1 MEREFIYMENVE
13 QKTAAITEK
22 VEQVYKKLAQNEQVK
37 KALAFLKED
46 NEATTEEQ
54 IELTEIEAPTF
65 EEDEKGKWYKKR
77 LVELGVQ
84 GVSTDEVGNVFG
96 VLPGSGNGPSLVVCA
111 HLDTVFPKGTN
122 VKAIRKNGLIYA
134 PGICDDG
141 RGLAVVLT
149 IIRALTAAGIKTEGD
164 LIIGATVG
172 EEGLGDLRGVKALF
186 DNRQDIDG
194 FISIEP
200 GDPSRITYLG
210 TGSKRFNVLFTG
222 PGGHSFGNFGIPSP
236 IHALGRAIAK
246 ISDLQPPAEPKT
258 TFNVGM
264 IKGGTSVN
272 TIAETAEM
280 LVDLRSNSQEELEII
295 ESKFLHLMEQAKEE
309 ENARWNVES
318 QVSLQIEKVGDRPAG
333 SQDNDAIIVQAARCA
348 TSVLG
353 FEPILDKASST
364 DSNVPIHLGIPALT
378 LGGGGEG
385 GGFHTLQ
392 EYYNPTDGHI
402 GAQKILLTI
411 LGLVGLEQVTSS
423 LLEKNKSKC

>member
-1 MEREFIYMENVE
+1 MTNVE
-13 QKTAAITEK
+13 QKTEGVTKK
-22 VEQVYKKLAQNEQVK
+22 VGQVYKLLAENEQVQ
-37 KALAFLKED
+37 KALEFLEED

-65 EEDEKGKWYKKR
+65 EEKEKGEWYKKR
-77 LVELGVQ
+77 LEALGVRE
-84 GVSTDEVGNVFG
+84 VTTDEVGNVFG

-111 HLDTVFPKGTN
+111 HLDTVFPRGTN
-122 VKAIRKNGLIYA
+122 VKAVRKNGLIYA

-149 IIRALTAAGIKTEGD
+149 IIRALAVAGIKTEGD

-172 EEGLGDLRGVKALF
+172 EEGLGDLRGVKSLF
-186 DNRQDIDG
+186 ESRQDIDG

-210 TGSKRFNVLFTG
+210 TGSKRFKVLFKG

-246 ISDLQPPAEPKT
+246 ISDLAIPIEPKT

-309 ENARWNVES
+309 ENARWNVEA

-333 SQDNDAIIVQAARCA
+333 SQDKNSVIVQAAQCA
-348 TSVLG
+348 TAALG
-353 FEPILDKASST
+353 FEPILDQASST

-392 EYYNPTDGHI
+392 EYYNPAGAYT

-411 LGLVGLEQVTSS
+411 LGLVGLEQVTAP
-423 LLEKNKSKC
+423 LLEKGK